1 MTTWTRER
9 LERLIS
15 GGVPE
20 SAALEYKEALP
31 LGTRPEKLEAL
42 KDLSGMANG
51 GGGTVIF
58 GMSEEDGDWP
68 TASALGGLT
77 DRTLPG
83 RLEDIVRAGVQP
95 PLLAAYTIVELDVP
109 AYALIVG
116 TERSPLGPN
125 MVDAYGTRTYHR
137 RTGTRT
143 FPMSETEVRDAY
155 QLAMRLADR
164 RADQWAR
171 HDLPL
176 GAPTGDPWLLVS
188 AVPTDPLR
196 DVLDLRRVHTEELI
210 PPTEPSVYLNN
221 WDVAD
226 LTPALRSL
234 AMWSDGF
241 FSDDLR
247 TDGSLSR
254 LVRLH
259 RDGSVALGIQLE
271 RSGNP
276 TPVSLVRVSRVL
288 NGLLRYLGWMWDRF
302 AVHQRIELHLRV
314 RRTDVVAFVVDDDGV
329 GLMMPRPN
337 ASSVDAV
344 EHTFFLTPAELLR
357 ASTRHRVVHE
367 FADRLAQAFGRP
379 GADYPFRMGE
389 LYGRSGESIGI
400 SAGTDALYGDQAGHI
415 AWIREGGV
423 VHRAHDGQ
431 PVGRWNDGVL
441 TGSDGRVLAV
451 LELATGHLCPDEFAA
466 ISLRA
471 SARGVAANFHQGHP
485 EPAVIPDDLPAAVPE
500 WSDAQPL
507 SSIRGW

>member
-9 LERLIS
+9 LERLIAS
-15 GGVPE
+15 GVPE
-20 SAALEYKEALP
+20 SASLEYKEALL

-58 GMSEEDGDWP
+58 GMSEDEGDWP
-68 TASALGGLT
+68 TAAALQALT

-95 PLLAAYTIVELDVP
+95 PLVAMYTIVELDGP
-109 AYALIVG
+109 AYALIVE

-155 QLAMRLADR
+155 QLAMRLEDR
-164 RADQWAR
+164 RREQWTG

-176 GAPTGDPWLLVS
+176 NAPTGDPWLLVS
-188 AVPTDPLR
+188 AVPTEPLR
-196 DVLDLRRVHTEELI
+196 DVLNLRRVDTEMLV
-210 PPTEPSVYLNN
+210 PPSEPSVYLNN
-221 WDVAD
+221 WDLAD
-226 LTPALRSL
+226 LTPVLRSL

-241 FSDDLR
+241 FSDGVR

-259 RDGSVALGIQLE
+259 RDGSVALGVQLA
-271 RSGNP
+271 RSGDP

-288 NGLLRYLGWMWDRF
+288 NGLLRYLGWVWDRF
-302 AVHQRIELHLRV
+302 DVHQRIELHLRA
-314 RRTDVVAFVVDDDGV
+314 RRTDVVSFEVDDDEIGRV
-329 GLMMPRPN
+329 MPKPKGL
-337 ASSVDAV
+337 SVDSV
-344 EHTFFLTPAELLR
+344 EHTSFVTPADLLR

-367 FADRLAQAFGRP
+367 LADRLAQAFGRP
-379 GADYPFRMGE
+379 RADYPFRMGE
-389 LYGRSGESIGI
+389 LYGRSGEPIGI
-400 SAGTDALYGDQAGHI
+400 SAGSDALYADQAGHI
-415 AWIREGGV
+415 AWLREGGV
-423 VHRAHDGQ
+423 VQRAHDGQ

-441 TGSDGRVLAV
+441 TGPDGRVLAV
-451 LELATGHLCPDEFAA
+451 LELATGHLCPDDFAA
-466 ISLRA
+466 TSLRA
-471 SARGVAANFHQGHP
+471 SSRGVAAGYHHGQP
-485 EPAVIPDDLPAAVPE
+485 EPAVIPDDLPAAVSE
-500 WSDAQPL
+500 WSDADPL